1 MEGKI
6 WYAQLSK
13 LIPSS
18 DPASHTLPPFP
29 SLDAFETHKVLL
41 LMNLMAVQALP
52 SLTLHLT
59 WKVYPKWLLCRHAKH
74 SPQTRNLA
82 AWEASLLTC
91 CHPQALEACKDAGLV
106 KSLGVSNFNRRQ
118 LELILNKPGLKYKPV
133 SNQVQLHSF
142 RCGGGTPAQR
152 WHRPAHTNLWSVS
165 ICVAKEE
172 VLKHAMHTK
181 TPKSVF
187 EDKNKERRCY
197 LQNVRHPIECL
208 N

>member
-1 MEGKI
+1 MIRTTFKTHSVI
-6 WYAQLSK
+6 RSCLTH
-13 LIPSS
+13 
-18 DPASHTLPPFP
+18 PAPFSFTGCFWNTQGLTFDEP
-29 SLDAFETHKVLL
+29 DGCASIT
-41 LMNLMAVQALP
+41 

-187 EDKNKERRCY
+187 EDKNNERRCY